1 MTDYS
6 EHLLAA
12 RAALR
17 LAEDA
22 ANAGDWLAMQY
33 AAESASLAA
42 ITIEQ
47 WADARL
53 RETHAP

>member
-22 ANAGDWLAMQY
+22 ANAGDWLAMQH
-33 AAESASLAA
+33 AAEQAASAA
-42 ITIEQ
+42 IAAAQ
-47 WADARL
+47 WADAKL
-53 RETHAP
+53 RESHAR